1 MAFRRYN
8 LGLPTIENHDRNDGL
23 SSSAYFIDMNVPV
36 CIQIML
42 ISYSKRWDACSIEN
56 ITEAVHKT
64 ILNTLLALTRE

>member
-8 LGLPTIENHDRNDGL
+8 LGLPTIENYDRNYGL
-23 SSSAYFIDMNVPV
+23 SSIEYFIDMNLPV

-56 ITEAVHKT
+56 ITT
-64 ILNTLLALTRE
+64 